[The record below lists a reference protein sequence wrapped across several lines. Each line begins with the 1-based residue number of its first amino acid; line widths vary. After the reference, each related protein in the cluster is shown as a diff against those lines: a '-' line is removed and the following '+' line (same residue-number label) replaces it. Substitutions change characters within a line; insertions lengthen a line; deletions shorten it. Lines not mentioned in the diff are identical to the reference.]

1 MEVPAL
7 VCEADLH
14 CAQTALTLV
23 RCACLRCPAALTAE
37 ARHALT
43 PNILAL
49 AKSPLL
55 QGTISSKFLMDPGL
69 DIRKYCNSPF
79 FQLY

>member
-1 MEVPAL
+1 MPAL
-7 VCEADLH
+7 VTESDLH

-23 RCACLRCPAALTAE
+23 RDACIYCPAALTSD
-37 ARHALT
+37 ARAALT

-55 QGTISSKFLMDPGL
+55 QGMPCTT
-69 DIRKYCNSPF
+69 
-79 FQLY
+79 